1 LLHATTWKQFHS
13 ILVQQLQPTNW
24 EDTWAFVRTNKVFHL
39 AVDHWLEFGS
49 RAQSKVPHQL

>member
-1 LLHATTWKQFHS
+1 MWKQFHS